1 MTDDLRPTGA
11 TGSDWQRFPSDLLSG
26 GHHVTVLRYLRAG
39 SFRSSGIAIIQHVAD
54 VPSQGARCP
63 ANEEPLTTENL
74 GDPCPASGGP
84 SAISGHCWRARTRF
98 EPALGLDRLQ
108 GRDASHRT
116 RNLDTHLTHMCMQL
130 FRHFSRVHSELTAF
144 ANRRKHAYAPD
155 GESTLCTL
163 EKAAR

>member
-26 GHHVTVLRYLRAG
+26 GHHMTVLQYRRAG
-39 SFRSSGIAIIQHVAD
+39 SFRLSGIAIIQHVAD

-63 ANEEPLTTENL
+63 VIEEPLTTENP
-74 GDPCPASGGP
+74 GDPCPASAGP
-84 SAISGHCWRARTRF
+84 SAISGHCWRARTKF
-98 EPALGLDRLQ
+98 EPVLGPARLQ

-130 FRHFSRVHSELTAF
+130 FRHFSRQRSGSAPSGYPENGPFLPISE
-144 ANRRKHAYAPD
+144 
-155 GESTLCTL
+155 
-163 EKAAR
+163 AADRQRVEGKP